1 MQRVYIKECKGATG
15 RQCKKT
21 RPTEEKERKEGRK
34 SEKRKQSRPASNN
47 RIRRYFRNSDT
58 DNANKAC
65 SSRDSTQDYS
75 LPRIGSSSTSPPS
88 TDVQHQQHH
97 QQQHQRDD
105 RRRTVLAG
113 GHVSVVDMFVV
124 GVGMRRLGFGFWFV
138 DYGEGFEEIFFFP
151 CLWWWWWW

>member
-1 MQRVYIKECKGATG
+1 MPPG

-21 RPTEEKERKEGRK
+21 HPTEEKAKK
-34 SEKRKQSRPASNN
+34 TKPARSNN

-75 LPRIGSSSTSPPS
+75 FPRIGSSSTSPPS
-88 TDVQHQQHH
+88 TDVQHQQQH
-97 QQQHQRDD
+97 QQHRPDD

-113 GHVSVVDMFVV
+113 GHVFVVDMFVV
-124 GVGMRRLGFGFWFV
+124 VVGMRRFGFGFWSV
-138 DYGEGFEEIFFFP
+138 DLGEGFEEIFFCP
-151 CLWWWWWW
+151 CLWWW